1 MATPQPKQAC
11 GGILMLLQ
19 GVNAVVGHGGEDFV
33 KLDLEVGD
41 VLPDMQTTISQGQ
54 HVRGDLGVGVLVSNT
69 GGRSLAIVPRSS
81 LPMQ

>member
-1 MATPQPKQAC
+1 
-11 GGILMLLQ
+11 
-19 GVNAVVGHGGEDFV
+19 
-33 KLDLEVGD
+33 
-41 VLPDMQTTISQGQ
+41 MQTTISQGQ